1 MGSFTR
7 IAALALVTASFAAC
21 STTVNEIDAN
31 GDPTQLLSEAEL
43 TGGEGREIAEDDTS
57 PLDPEVIVDSDAPES
72 TIPVAGTAADLL
84 PDIGIDMS
92 QLSAQIGDLGD
103 EDATIARIEAS
114 WAAIKAEVTSTH
126 PQHGPYGRRR
136 ESSSRCGQSVQPS
149 DGSDRRVY
157 RRQLTPP
164 ARKHRP
170 VRVGT
175 RFWWPFGLHE
185 PCHR

>member
-7 IAALALVTASFAAC
+7 IAALALVTALFAAC
-21 STTVNEIDAN
+21 STTVNETDAN

-57 PLDPEVIVDSDAPES
+57 PLDPEVIVDSDAPET
-72 TIPVAGTAADLL
+72 TIPIAGTAADLL

-92 QLSAQIGDLGD
+92 QLSAQIGDVGD

-126 PQHGPYGRRR
+126 PQLVNSIQATVDMARTGVDANRPADADKAF
-136 ESSSRCGQSVQPS
+136 SL
-149 DGSDRRVY
+149 
-157 RRQLTPP
+157 LTDLID
-164 ARKHRP
+164 AFT
-170 VRVGT
+170 GDS
-175 RFWWPFGLHE
+175 
-185 PCHR
+185 